1 LQNVDFTSA
10 TAKQAGA
17 GTITITPK
25 PYSDVYTGVGNI
37 TFPETFTTLN
47 IVNFPVARTT
57 QSFTAPQD
65 GNYILE
71 AWGSK
76 SGGISQSGSEGT
88 RGRGAYTS
96 GEIYLQQNET
106 IYVYVGNFDNST
118 SSRPF
123 NGGGAKLWT
132 KENANN
138 SGGGGTDFRLKA
150 NDDINYPDG

>member
-1 LQNVDFTSA
+1 LPNVDFTSSV
-10 TAKQAGA
+10 AKKAGA

-25 PYSDVYTGVGNI
+25 PYSDVYTGVGTI

-47 IVNFPVARTT
+47 TENFPAARTT

-76 SGGISQSGSEGT
+76 SGGVSQSTNEGT

-96 GEIYLQQNET
+96 GEIYLQQNQT
-106 IYVYVGNFDNST
+106 IYVYVGDNMQNKPN
-118 SSRPF
+118 RPF
-123 NGGGAKLWT
+123 NGGGSRTWQQQDADR
-132 KENANN
+132 

-150 NDDINYPDG
+150 NDDATYPDG